1 MPTTNYYSVNGEVYG
16 ESTDGVMTTYMK
28 DAQGSV
34 IGTIQAGGVVNTYAY
49 TPYGQLLAKTGTGPD
64 PRFMWNGGNQYRTTE
79 LAHASHYVQ
88 ARHYDSTQAS
98 WTTVD
103 PVWPEESPYGYAESN
118 PATFIAPSGLGAIA
132 VVPACD
138 CLPIPHV
145 AGG

>member
-49 TPYGQLLAKTGTGPD
+49 TLVRSTLAKTGTGPG

-79 LAHASHYVQ
+79 LC
-88 ARHYDSTQAS
+88 ARLTLR
-98 WTTVD
+98 
-103 PVWPEESPYGYAESN
+103 
-118 PATFIAPSGLGAIA
+118 SGSALRLNSGQM
-132 VVPACD
+132 D
-138 CLPIPHV
+138 DY
-145 AGG
+145 